1 MDALALREAWER
13 FDAFVSAEGAGDRA
27 DAFVRLVRSTRVVT
41 ASPAE
46 VAPLV
51 EALSRDPE
59 RRGRFQAALA
69 VLLAE
74 TDATALFG
82 ETGIPVERGFVA
94 ELFDRVSSRLL
105 PEPRD
110 DRDLSRVVRRL
121 FRTASDVESFRGRDL
136 RAFHATVEL
145 FAGTGPEAW
154 APLRRGYADG
164 FRLLAARVLAHGLSR
179 DLRARGTGQRVA
191 ESPFYRLKST
201 VDALL
206 DAWAAGGDAAAASA
220 AFRRVSGECRKEA
233 RAVARGLE
241 HAGVSVQS
249 VFDLEVMDRCLT
261 RMALM
266 ADVLEAAPGLETTR
280 AIQRLVA
287 RLATLAHQ
295 DRSIRHLVKWNLH
308 LLDRKI
314 VERSGETGEHYVA
327 ADRKEYRHIWTAA
340 AGGGALTV
348 LTAAL
353 KMAVHSLHLA
363 PFPESFLFG
372 LNYAVSFL
380 ALQAF
385 GLILATKQP
394 AMTAATLAKIVRTR
408 EGEDRREHVAAFF
421 SRLTSSQ
428 IAAATANVLV
438 VAVGATA
445 FDGLWRLASG
455 GPFLGSEDAAQTF
468 ETLSPIDSG
477 TVFFA
482 ALTGVLLWMG
492 SVAGGWF
499 ENWVTVHRLPEALA
513 VKKPGPLL
521 TRERLAR
528 AGAALSRNAAGWG
541 TNVALGF
548 LLGFAPA
555 VGRFFGI
562 PFDVRH
568 VTLSTGTLALSAAAL
583 GERWF
588 LGGWFLKALGGIAV
602 MFVLNLTVAF
612 ALSLVNAARAFEMTN
627 EEILGVLRQV
637 FAHFRKD
644 PLSFV
649 LPPKPAPEGALS
661 GEDAAEPEKD

>member
-1 MDALALREAWER
+1 VDPLAFRQAGER
-13 FDAFVSAEGAGDRA
+13 LDDFVSAEGAGDRA
-27 DAFVRLVRSTRVVT
+27 DAFVRLARTAQLVADSPSEAGTPVVDVLN
-41 ASPAE
+41 A
-46 VAPLV
+46 
-51 EALSRDPE
+51 DPE
-59 RRGRFQAALA
+59 KRARFHAAIAAL
-69 VLLAE
+69 LAG

-82 ETGIPVERGFVA
+82 ETGIPAERGFVA
-94 ELFDRVSSRLL
+94 ELSDRISSRLL
-105 PEPRD
+105 PGPRD

-121 FRTASDVESFRGRDL
+121 FRSPADVERFRNRDL
-136 RAFHATVEL
+136 RVVHAVVEL
-145 FAGTGPEAW
+145 FAGAGSEAW
-154 APLRRGYADG
+154 APARQGFADG

-179 DLRARGTGQRVA
+179 DLRARGTGHRVA
-191 ESPFYRLKST
+191 ESPFYRQKSAA
-201 VDALL
+201 DALL
-206 DAWAAGGDAAAASA
+206 EAWASGGDLRAELA
-220 AFRRVSGECRKEA
+220 AFRKVSGECRKEA
-233 RAVARGLE
+233 RAVQKGLE
-241 HAGVSVQS
+241 EAGVSIQS
-249 VFDLEVMDRCLT
+249 VFDLEVVDRCLT

-266 ADVLEAAPGLETTR
+266 ADVLEAEPGIDTSR
-280 AIQRLVA
+280 ALHRLVV
-287 RLATLAHQ
+287 RLATLAQQ
-295 DRSIRHLVKWNLH
+295 DRSVGHLVKWNLH

-327 ADRKEYRHIWTAA
+327 TDRKDYRHIWAAA

-348 LTAAL
+348 LTAAV
-353 KMAVHSLHLA
+353 KMAVHEWHLA

-394 AMTAATLAKIVRTR
+394 AMTAATLAKIIQAS
-408 EGEDRREHVAAFF
+408 EGEDRLERVATFF

-428 IAAATANVLV
+428 IAAAASNVLV
-438 VAVGATA
+438 VGAGAAV
-445 FDGLWRLASG
+445 FDALWRLAAG
-455 GPFLGSEDAAQTF
+455 RPYLDPEAAAHTF
-468 ETLSPIDSG
+468 ETLSPLDSG

-499 ENWVTVHRLPEALA
+499 ENWVTVHRLPEAIA
-513 VKKPGPLL
+513 EKKPGGAL
-521 TRERLAR
+521 TKERLR
-528 AGAALSRNAAGWG
+528 WIGDGLGRNAAGWG

-568 VTLSTGTLALSAAAL
+568 VTLSTGTLALAAAGL

-588 LGGWFLKALGGIAV
+588 LGGWFLRALGGIAV

-612 ALSLVNAARAFEMTN
+612 TLSLVNAARAFEMTN
-627 EEILGVLRQV
+627 EELFGVLRHV
-637 FAHFRKD
+637 LSHFRKN

-649 LPPKPAPEGALS
+649 LPPKTS
-661 GEDAAEPEKD
+661 EPSKE

>member
-1 MDALALREAWER
+1 MRSARIIAARPSEAIPLVDALN
-13 FDAFVSAEGAGDRA
+13 A
-27 DAFVRLVRSTRVVT
+27 DA
-41 ASPAE
+41 AWKA
-46 VAPLV
+46 
-51 EALSRDPE
+51 
-59 RRGRFQAALA
+59 RFHAAFAAL
-69 VLLAE
+69 LSE
-74 TDATALFG
+74 TDSTALFG
-82 ETGIPVERGFVA
+82 ETGIPSERGFLA
-94 ELFDRVSSRLL
+94 ELSNRISSRFL

-121 FRTASDVESFRGRDL
+121 FKSASDVDALKERDPRVIHGL
-136 RAFHATVEL
+136 VEL
-145 FAGTGPEAW
+145 FAGAGAGAW
-154 APLRRGYADG
+154 APLRQGFADG

-179 DLRARGTGQRVA
+179 DLRARGTGMRVA
-191 ESPFYRLKST
+191 ESPFYRLKSSA
-201 VDALL
+201 DALL
-206 DAWAAGGDAAAASA
+206 EAWAAGGDVRAASA
-220 AFRRVSGECRKEA
+220 AFRKNSGECRKEA
-233 RAVARGLE
+233 RAVQQGLE
-241 HAGVSVQS
+241 DAGVSVQS
-249 VFDLEVMDRCLT
+249 VFDLEVVDRCLT

-266 ADVLEAAPGLETTR
+266 ADVIDAAPGGETSR
-280 AIQRLVA
+280 AAHRLLV
-287 RLATLAHQ
+287 RLATLAQQ
-295 DRSIRHLVKWNLH
+295 DRSVRHLVKWNLH

-327 ADRKEYRHIWTAA
+327 TDKKDYRHIWTAA

-348 LTAAL
+348 LTAAI
-353 KMAVHSLHLA
+353 KMVVHELHLA
-363 PFPESFLFG
+363 PFPESFLYG

-394 AMTAATLAKIVRTR
+394 AMTAATLAKIIQSS
-408 EGEDRREHVAAFF
+408 EGEDRLERVATFF

-428 IAAATANVLV
+428 IAAAAANVLA
-438 VAVGATA
+438 VAAGATL

-455 GPFLGSEDAAQTF
+455 HAYLDPEVAAHTF
-468 ETLSPIDSG
+468 ETLSPLDSG

-513 VKKPGPLL
+513 EKKPGGLFS
-521 TRERLAR
+521 RERLQR
-528 AGAALSRNAAGWG
+528 IGASLSRNASGWG

-568 VTLSTGTLALSAAAL
+568 VTLSTGTLALSAAGL
-583 GERWF
+583 GERWL
-588 LGGWFLKALGGIAV
+588 LGGWFYRALGGIAV

-612 ALSLVNAARAFEMTN
+612 TLSLVNAARAFEMTN
-627 EEILGVLRQV
+627 QDLWGVLKHV
-637 FAHFRKD
+637 FTHFRKN

-649 LPPKPAPEGALS
+649 LPPKAAPDEASPKEAPPGQ
-661 GEDAAEPEKD
+661 

>member
-1 MDALALREAWER
+1 MDPLAFREAGER
-13 FDAFVSAEGAGDRA
+13 LDEFVSAEGAGDRA
-27 DAFVRLVRSTRVVT
+27 DAFVRLARS
-41 ASPAE
+41 AQL
-46 VAPLV
+46 VAGAPSQETPLV
-51 EALSRDPE
+51 DVLNADPE
-59 RRGRFQAALA
+59 KRDRFHAAVAAL
-69 VLLAE
+69 LAG

-82 ETGIPVERGFVA
+82 ETGIPAERGFVA
-94 ELFDRVSSRLL
+94 ELSDRISDRLL
-105 PEPRD
+105 PDPRD

-121 FRTASDVESFRGRDL
+121 FRSPADVERFRDRDL
-136 RAFHATVEL
+136 RVVHAVVDL
-145 FAGTGPEAW
+145 FAGAGADAW
-154 APLRRGYADG
+154 APARQGFADG

-179 DLRARGTGQRVA
+179 DLRARGTGHRVA
-191 ESPFYRLKST
+191 DSPFYRQKSAA
-201 VDALL
+201 DALL
-206 DAWAAGGDAAAASA
+206 EAWASGRDMRAASA
-220 AFRRVSGECRKEA
+220 AFRKVSGECRKEA
-233 RAVARGLE
+233 RAVQKGLE
-241 HAGVSVQS
+241 EAGVSIQS
-249 VFDLEVMDRCLT
+249 VFDLEVVDRCLT

-266 ADVLEAAPGLETTR
+266 ADVLEAEPGIDTSR
-280 AIQRLVA
+280 AIHRLLV
-287 RLATLAHQ
+287 RLATLAQQ
-295 DRSIRHLVKWNLH
+295 DRSVRHLVKWNLH

-327 ADRKEYRHIWTAA
+327 ADRKDYRHIWAAA

-348 LTAAL
+348 FTAAI
-353 KMAVHSLHLA
+353 KMAVHDWHLA

-380 ALQAF
+380 LLQAF

-394 AMTAATLAKIVRTR
+394 AMTAATLAKIIQGS
-408 EGEDRREHVAAFF
+408 EGEDRLERVATFF

-428 IAAATANVLV
+428 IAAAASNVLV
-438 VAVGATA
+438 VAAGATV
-445 FDGLWRLASG
+445 FDGLWRLATG
-455 GPFLGSEDAAQTF
+455 HPFLEADVAAHTF
-468 ETLSPIDSG
+468 ETLSPLDSG

-513 VKKPGPLL
+513 EGRPAGLL
-521 TRERLAR
+521 TKDRLR
-528 AGAALSRNAAGWG
+528 RIGSGLSRNAAGWG

-568 VTLSTGTLALSAAAL
+568 VTLSTGTLALAAAGL

-612 ALSLVNAARAFEMTN
+612 TLSLVNAARAFEMTN
-627 EEILGVLRQV
+627 EDLFGVLRHV
-637 FAHFRKD
+637 LSHFRKD

-649 LPPKPAPEGALS
+649 LPPKAAPATAPET
-661 GEDAAEPEKD
+661 EPPPQ

>member
-1 MDALALREAWER
+1 MDPLALRDMGER
-13 FDAFVSAEGAGDRA
+13 LDAFLSAEGVGDRS
-27 DAFVRLVRSTRVVT
+27 DAFVRLVRSARII
-41 ASPAE
+41 AAE
-46 VAPLV
+46 PSDAIPLV
-51 EALSRDPE
+51 EALNADPAWKA
-59 RRGRFQAALA
+59 RFQSALAAL
-69 VLLAE
+69 LGE
-74 TDATALFG
+74 TDSTALFG
-82 ETGIPVERGFVA
+82 ETGIPAERGFLA
-94 ELFDRVSSRLL
+94 ELSNRVSSRLL

-121 FRTASDVESFRGRDL
+121 FRSSSDVESLRERDP
-136 RAFHATVEL
+136 RVFHGLVEL
-145 FAGTGPEAW
+145 FAGAGAEAW
-154 APLRRGYADG
+154 APLRQGFSDG

-179 DLRARGTGQRVA
+179 DLRARGTGKRVA
-191 ESPFYRLKST
+191 DSPFYRLKGAA
-201 VDALL
+201 DALL
-206 DAWAAGGDAAAASA
+206 DAWIAGGDVPAASA
-220 AFRRVSGECRKEA
+220 AFRKESGACRKEA
-233 RAVARGLE
+233 RAVQQGLE
-241 HAGVSVQS
+241 DAGVSVQS
-249 VFDLEVMDRCLT
+249 VFDLEVVDRGLT

-266 ADVLEAAPGLETTR
+266 ADVIDAAPGIETSR
-280 AIQRLVA
+280 AAHRLLV
-287 RLATLAHQ
+287 RLATLAQQ
-295 DRSIRHLVKWNLH
+295 DRSVRHLVKWNLH

-327 ADRKEYRHIWTAA
+327 TEKKDYRHIWAAA

-348 LTAAL
+348 LTAAI
-353 KMAVHSLHLA
+353 KMAVHHLDLA
-363 PFPESFLFG
+363 PFPESFLYG

-394 AMTAATLAKIVRTR
+394 AMTAATLAKIIQSS
-408 EGEDRREHVAAFF
+408 EGEDRLERVATFF

-428 IAAATANVLV
+428 IAAAAANVLA
-438 VAVGATA
+438 VAAGATL
-445 FDGLWRLASG
+445 FDGLWRLAAG
-455 GPFLGSEDAAQTF
+455 RAYLDPDVAAHTF
-468 ETLSPIDSG
+468 ETLSPLDSG

-513 VKKPGPLL
+513 GRKPGG
-521 TRERLAR
+521 TFTKERLQR
-528 AGAALSRNAAGWG
+528 IGDALSRNAAGWG

-568 VTLSTGTLALSAAAL
+568 VTLSTGTLALSAAGL
-583 GERWF
+583 GERWL
-588 LGGWFLKALGGIAV
+588 LGGWFFRALGGIAV

-612 ALSLVNAARAFEMTN
+612 TLSLVNAARAFEMTN
-627 EEILGVLRQV
+627 ADLWGVLKHV
-637 FAHFRKD
+637 FTHFRKN

-649 LPPKPAPEGALS
+649 LPPKAAPDGTS
-661 GEDAAEPEKD
+661 PKEDPPGQ

>member
-1 MDALALREAWER
+1 MGER
-13 FDAFVSAEGAGDRA
+13 LDAFLSAEGVGDRS
-27 DAFVRLVRSTRVVT
+27 DAFVRLVRSARIIAAEPT
-41 ASPAE
+41 AAI
-46 VAPLV
+46 PLV
-51 EALSRDPE
+51 EALNADPAWKA
-59 RRGRFQAALA
+59 RFQSALA
-69 VLLAE
+69 GLLAG

-82 ETGIPVERGFVA
+82 ETGIPVERGFFA
-94 ELFDRVSSRLL
+94 ELSDRISGRLL

-121 FRTASDVESFRGRDL
+121 FKSPAHVENLRERDP
-136 RAFHATVEL
+136 RVFHGLVEL
-145 FAGTGPEAW
+145 FSGAGAEAW
-154 APLRRGYADG
+154 APMREGFADG

-179 DLRARGTGQRVA
+179 DLRARGTGKRVA
-191 ESPFYRLKST
+191 DSPFYRLKSSA
-201 VDALL
+201 DALL
-206 DAWAAGGDAAAASA
+206 DAWAAGVDVTAPAA
-220 AFRRVSGECRKEA
+220 AFRKESGVCRKEA
-233 RAVARGLE
+233 RAVQQGLE
-241 HAGVSVQS
+241 EAGVSVQS
-249 VFDLEVMDRCLT
+249 VFDLEVVDRCLT

-266 ADVLEAAPGLETTR
+266 SDVIEAAPGIETSR
-280 AIQRLVA
+280 AVHRLLV
-287 RLATLAHQ
+287 RLATLAQQ
-295 DRSIRHLVKWNLH
+295 DRSVRHLVKWNLH

-327 ADRKEYRHIWTAA
+327 ADKKDYRHIWAAA

-348 LTAAL
+348 LTAAI
-353 KMAVHSLHLA
+353 KMAVHHLGLA
-363 PFPESFLFG
+363 PFPESFLYG

-380 ALQAF
+380 LLQAF

-394 AMTAATLAKIVRTR
+394 AMTAATLAKIIQAS
-408 EGEDRREHVAAFF
+408 EGEDRLERVATFF

-428 IAAATANVLV
+428 IAAAAANVLA
-438 VAVGATA
+438 VAAGATV

-455 GPFLGSEDAAQTF
+455 HAYLDPEVAAHTF
-468 ETLSPIDSG
+468 ETLSPLDSG

-499 ENWVTVHRLPEALA
+499 ENWVTVHRLPDALA
-513 VKKPGPLL
+513 EKKPGGFF
-521 TRERLAR
+521 TRERLGR
-528 AGAALSRNAAGWG
+528 IGHGLSRNAAGWG

-568 VTLSTGTLALSAAAL
+568 VTLSTGTLALAAAGL
-583 GERWF
+583 GQRWF
-588 LGGWFLKALGGIAV
+588 LGGWFLRALGGIAV

-627 EEILGVLRQV
+627 EDLWGVLKHV
-637 FAHFRKD
+637 FTHFRKN

-649 LPPKPAPEGALS
+649 LPPKTL
-661 GEDAAEPEKD
+661 EPPKE